1 MNVLDSTV
9 TRVGAPVWDE
19 QYQVYRVTLEY
30 DCWGHKSETERWY
43 KDETSALS
51 LKVGD
56 TIQT

>member
-9 TRVGAPVWDE
+9 TRVDAPVWDE

-30 DCWGHKSETERWY
+30 DCLGHKFETERRY
-43 KDETSALS
+43 KDEASALS

>member
-9 TRVGAPVWDE
+9 TLVYAPVWDE

-30 DCWGHKSETERWY
+30 DCWGHKFETERWY
-43 KDETSALS
+43 KDEALALS

>member
-9 TRVGAPVWDE
+9 IRVDAPVWDE
-19 QYQVYRVTLEY
+19 KYQVYRVTLEY
-30 DCWGHKSETERWY
+30 DCWGHKSETKRWY
-43 KDETSALS
+43 KDEASALG